1 MTTVTFTVYGL
12 PAAQGSKR
20 HVGRGIMV
28 ESSKNLKPWRE
39 AVKHAALDAGGY
51 LGICPLE
58 LTVTFYFPRP
68 KSHYRSG
75 KHAGVLKADAPRFK
89 GSMPDLSKLIR
100 ATEDAITDSGLWKDD
115 ALVAQVRATKEYS
128 GDFMGAV
135 VSISEIGED

>member
-1 MTTVTFTVYGL
+1 MTTVRFTVHGL

-51 LGICPLE
+51 LGLCPLE

-68 KSHYRSG
+68 KSHYRTG
-75 KHAGVLKADAPRFK
+75 KHAGVLKDDAPK
-89 GSMPDLSKLIR
+89 YKASAPDVDKLVR
-100 ATEDAITDSGLWKDD
+100 SSCDAISDSGVWKDD
-115 ALVAQVRATKEYS
+115 ALVSHVIATKEYS
-128 GDFMGAV
+128 DRFMGAV
-135 VSISEIGED
+135 VTIKEIDA